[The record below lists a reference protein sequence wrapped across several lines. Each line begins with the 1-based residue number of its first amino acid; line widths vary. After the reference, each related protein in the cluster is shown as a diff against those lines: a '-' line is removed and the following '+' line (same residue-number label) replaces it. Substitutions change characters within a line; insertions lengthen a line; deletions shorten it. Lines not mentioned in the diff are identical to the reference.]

1 MSIDKYN
8 WLAGYDGSGLKIHK
22 LFTASFETLPNRAV
36 YKINTNV
43 NDIEVSKLQ
52 ELFPNTIIRFEKFLF
67 QNTNSCVEDQEADY
81 ETVDSQFSYEDIV
94 KLNRLESEY
103 YIYDNK
109 LIITISSSKI
119 QFLYLDQNIDKILKD
134 LLKIIPQK
142 EEKQDAKINLVVY
155 DNGFYTIDSKI
166 KRTHINLKENYND
179 DFLPVYKD
187 LVSFIQDRNSGIAI
201 IRGNPGV
208 GKSFVLRHL
217 ITNCPANY
225 ILITNIVASQ
235 FADPAFISFL
245 LDNRNSIF
253 ILEDCEQLLLSREE
267 SFNSAI
273 SSILNMSDGLMS
285 DIFNI
290 KFICTFNADI
300 KKIDDAILRKGRCF
314 INYEFQPLCIEKSQ
328 KLLNKF
334 GIKAKVTKPM
344 TFIIIM
350 ITTVWRNLLAKKSD
364 SNEIFNSTRCSR

>member
-8 WLAGYDGSGLKIHK
+8 WLAGYDGSGLKTHK
-22 LFTASFETLPNRAV
+22 LFTASFETLPNRV
-36 YKINTNV
+36 IYKININV
-43 NDIEVSKLQ
+43 NDINILELQ
-52 ELFPNTIIRFEKFLF
+52 KLFPNAIIRFEKFLF

-81 ETVDSQFSYEDIV
+81 ETIDPQFSYEDIV

-103 YIYDNK
+103 CIYDDK
-109 LIITISSSKI
+109 LIINITSSKI
-119 QFLYLDQNIDKILKD
+119 QFLYLDQDIDKITKD
-134 LLKIIPQK
+134 LLKAIPSK
-142 EEKQDAKINLVVY
+142 EEEKKDAKINLVVY

-166 KRTHINLKENYND
+166 KTTHINLKENYND

-187 LVSFIQDRNSGIAI
+187 LVNFIQDRNSGIAI
-201 IRGNPGV
+201 IRGTPGV

-235 FADPAFISFL
+235 FADPAFVSFL

-253 ILEDCEQLLLSREE
+253 ILEDCEQLLMSREE
-267 SFNSAI
+267 TFNNAI
-273 SSILNMSDGLMS
+273 SNILNMSDGLMS

-328 KLLNKF
+328 KLLNKL

-344 TFIIIM
+344 T
-350 ITTVWRNLLAKKSD
+350 LADIYNYNDSDCVVQPVSKK
-364 SNEIFNSTRCSR
+364 IGF